1 MVVKGLKKKST
12 SQQKKIHLRFV
23 VDCAQP
29 VADKVIDAAGL
40 EQYLR
45 DRIKVD
51 NKPGNLGEAV
61 KVTKEKSKV
70 VVESSIPM
78 SKRYMKY
85 LTKKYLQKNQL
96 KKFIRTV
103 AVSKEGYELRY
114 HKIGG
119 GEGEGEEEE
128 GDDEE

>member
-1 MVVKGLKKKST
+1 LQSKTATKVKAKAKTCTVNITKPAEDG
-12 SQQKKIHLRFV
+12 
-23 VDCAQP
+23 
-29 VADKVIDAAGL
+29 VIDITDMIA
-40 EQYLR
+40 YLQKM
-45 DRIKVD
+45 IKVK
-51 NKPGNLGEAV
+51 NKAGNLG
-61 KVTKEKSKV
+61 TSV
-70 VVESSIPM
+70 VVEQDKKTANLIVVKSFEPVELA
-78 SKRYMKY
+78 KRYIKY